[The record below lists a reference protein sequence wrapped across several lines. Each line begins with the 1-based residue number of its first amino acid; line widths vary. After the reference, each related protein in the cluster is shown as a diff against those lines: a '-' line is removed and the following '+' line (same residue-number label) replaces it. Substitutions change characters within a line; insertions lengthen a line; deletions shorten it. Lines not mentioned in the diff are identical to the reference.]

1 MENWKIIKLKKAFE
15 RDLKGFFFW
24 INERLVII
32 PECRLHLQLLI
43 SSTIL
48 KIKGEGKCKKPSR
61 FWKPQRLRGTKEKTF
76 EVLENLKG

>member
-1 MENWKIIKLKKAFE
+1 LENWKIIKLKKAFE
-15 RDLKGFFFW
+15 RDLKGFFW

-48 KIKGEGKCKKPSR
+48 KIKGEGKRKKPSR
-61 FWKPQRLRGTKEKTF
+61 FWKPQKAKVNVKNLRGF
-76 EVLENLKG
+76 GNLKG